1 MICTIPPQ
9 SHDELLRRV
18 KNIAGISL
26 GTLAA
31 QYEQPVPDDFH
42 RAKGWTGQLLEQVL
56 GANAS
61 SQAEPDFKEIGVEL
75 KTIPIN
81 SSGQPKET
89 TYVCTVPLASDIEP
103 DWKSSWIR
111 RKLSNV
117 LWLPVEADPQIAIPE
132 RRIGNALLWQPS
144 VEQEAALKQDW
155 EEHMELISLGRIN
168 EISAHYGEY
177 LQIRPKAANKKAL
190 RDTTDDEGN
199 IVKTLPR
206 GFYLRTRFTA
216 MILAENYAI

>member
-1 MICTIPPQ
+1 M
-9 SHDELLRRV
+9 
-18 KNIAGISL
+18 
-26 GTLAA
+26 
-31 QYEQPVPDDFH
+31 
-42 RAKGWTGQLLEQVL
+42 LEQVL
-56 GANAS
+56 GANAT

-89 TYVCTVPLASDIEP
+89 TYVCTVPLTSDIEP

-117 LWLPVEADPQIAIPE
+117 LWLPVEADPQIAIHE

-144 VEQEAALKQDW
+144 AEQEAALKRDW

-190 RDTTDDEGN
+190 RDTTDDEGH